1 MNTTSSSS
9 AFRHRPA
16 ADISRT
22 RTVVAI
28 VVVTV
33 VFLLISKSML
43 WPIWT
48 LPAALVIEGP
58 IHLIQALFLAFLP
71 KLGPATAFVLLYALS
86 KPVFVNHWVL
96 YGSLWSFNH
105 CAQWLAQ
112 LIRRPG
118 LWDTAAISIAFSI
131 AACLIA
137 AYLTR
142 TILRK

>member
-1 MNTTSSSS
+1 MNTRSSS
-9 AFRHRPA
+9 AARIGPA
-16 ADISRT
+16 ADISWT

-28 VVVTV
+28 VVVTL

-43 WPIWT
+43 WPIWAI
-48 LPAALVIEGP
+48 PGALVIEGP
-58 IHLIQALFLAFLP
+58 FRLIQALFLAFLP
-71 KLGPATAFVLLYALS
+71 KLGPATAFVLVYALS

-96 YGSLWSFNH
+96 YGALWSFNH
-105 CAQWLAQ
+105 CAAWLAQ

-118 LWDTAAISIAFSI
+118 LWDNAAISIAFSV